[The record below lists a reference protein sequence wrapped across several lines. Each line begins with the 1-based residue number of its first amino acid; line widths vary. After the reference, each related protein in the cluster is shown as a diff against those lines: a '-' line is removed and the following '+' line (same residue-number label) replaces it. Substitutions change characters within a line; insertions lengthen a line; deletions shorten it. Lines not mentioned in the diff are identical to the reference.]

1 MKKGPFEDGTAR
13 KFKGEIEEEL
23 SFHVE
28 MRIREL
34 MRAGLTAEAA
44 EEEARRR
51 FGDLRRIEAECREI
65 RRRIDARRAESP
77 VFKSLTWLLIGAGIA
92 LHFFGSVGLVRQV
105 GTVLITIG
113 ALWRTLIYLR
123 VMVIQAPP
131 EPGLRLNL
139 TLERQRQISSYD
151 GQGRTPVERLLDDEE

>member
-1 MKKGPFEDGTAR
+1 MNNRPFEDGTAR
-13 KFKGEIEEEL
+13 DFSGEIEEEL

-34 MRAGLTAEAA
+34 MQAGWTAEAA
-44 EEEARRR
+44 EAEARRR

-65 RRRIDARRAESP
+65 RRRIDARRVDSP
-77 VFKSLTWLLIGAGIA
+77 VFKSLTWVLIGAGIA
-92 LHFFGSVGLVRQV
+92 LHFFGSVDQLRLV
-105 GTVLITIG
+105 GNSLIAIG

-123 VMVIQAPP
+123 VAVIHAPT

-139 TLERQRQISSYD
+139 TIERKRQIAGYD
-151 GQGRTPVERLLDDEE
+151 GQGRTPVERLLGDEE

>member
-1 MKKGPFEDGTAR
+1 MKEGPFEDGTAR
-13 KFKGEIEEEL
+13 EFKGEIEEEL

-44 EEEARRR
+44 EEEAHSR

-65 RRRIDARRAESP
+65 RRRIDTRRADSP
-77 VFKSLTWLLIGAGIA
+77 VFKSLTWILIGAGLA
-92 LHFFGSVGLVRQV
+92 LYFFGSVDTLRLV
-105 GTVLITIG
+105 GNSLLIIG

-123 VMVIQAPP
+123 VAVIHAPT
-131 EPGLRLNL
+131 EPGLKLNL
-139 TLERQRQISSYD
+139 TIERQRQIASYD
-151 GQGRTPVERLLDDEE
+151 GQGRTPVARLFDDEE